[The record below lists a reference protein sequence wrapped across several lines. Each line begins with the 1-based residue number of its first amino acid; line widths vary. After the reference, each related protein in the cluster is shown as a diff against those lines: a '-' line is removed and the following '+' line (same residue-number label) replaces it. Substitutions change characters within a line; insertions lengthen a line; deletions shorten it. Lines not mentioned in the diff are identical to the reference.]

1 MLINRGSN
9 IANSFVEPLTFE
21 EKMEKVKAIMKQREE
36 QVEKLRKVNQE
47 MEMNKS
53 NEDKQHVIEK
63 KEKVIVL
70 ENKIEEKIDN
80 EQLQIDLSKKFNK
93 VGKTFEVKP
102 ETTTQKFIKEILS
115 IVDDFKIKK
124 ELVSEDN
131 RQKIEKAKEEHS
143 SVKLNLGKK
152 YFFKFL

>member
-21 EKMEKVKAIMKQREE
+21 EKMEKVKAIMKQREK
-36 QVEKLRKVNQE
+36 QVERLQKISQE
-47 MEMNKS
+47 MEIEKS
-53 NEDKQHVIEK
+53 NREVDVVQK
-63 KEKVIVL
+63 KEKVVVL
-70 ENKIEEKIDN
+70 ENKVEEKIND

-131 RQKIEKAKEEHS
+131 REKIEKAKEQHS